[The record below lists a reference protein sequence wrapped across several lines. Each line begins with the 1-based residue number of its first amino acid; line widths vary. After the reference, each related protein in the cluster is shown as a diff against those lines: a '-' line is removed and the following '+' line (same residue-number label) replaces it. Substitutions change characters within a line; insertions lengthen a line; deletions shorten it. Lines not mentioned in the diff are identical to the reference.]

1 MGTMAEKMKVIYYLF
16 ELRNQPMSAY
26 AREMERH
33 LKHFVRLVNPDEYS
47 LFENSRGILRSS
59 GKVYIIELRDELSR
73 WFYIAP
79 VVENIEKPEAAY
91 EYEIG
96 KEKGLEAVLREIAEG
111 KAHRKWSVN
120 KISTVLQIILWGGF
134 FVLSY
139 FGYKNDQAGWVS
151 NLLPLVFL
159 LSGLIEGFRRGYK
172 KKKR

>member
-1 MGTMAEKMKVIYYLF
+1 MTEKMKVIYYLF
-16 ELRNQPMSAY
+16 ELRNQPVSAY

-47 LFENSRGILRSS
+47 LFENSRSILRSS
-59 GKVYIIELRDELSR
+59 SKVYIIELRDDMNR
-73 WFYIAP
+73 WFYVAP
-79 VVENIEKPEAAY
+79 AVENIEKPAVAY

-111 KAHRKWSVN
+111 KAHRRWSVN
-120 KISTVLQIILWGGF
+120 KISAALQTLLWGSF
-134 FVLSY
+134 FLLSY
-139 FGYKNDQAGWVS
+139 FGYKNDQVGWINS
-151 NLLPLVFL
+151 LLPMVFL